1 MQLAQLEQLEILLS
15 YLCNMLRQL
24 TYLSLIV
31 FVLIITS
38 CSQDKKETIKNTNEN
53 RYHNKKDNHTS
64 TIDIKSKYF
73 SNSIVTNFDTSLLYH
88 ATITVNAGSFVDN
101 SISEIAPLT
110 TNITQNISNSNITYS
125 DEIKYNG
132 KTPII
137 LSIFFDNDIFNN
149 TDYYYTNGVN
159 IELITPL
166 ALHSP
171 ISKLLIGLS
180 NSQINYHGFSIKQN
194 IYTPVNPDIENV
206 SVGDRPFSA
215 FLTIGQFNESY
226 NLQKNLSIR
235 SSLNLGVLGPASM
248 GGVVQSSIHDIE
260 PVGWNN
266 QIKNTFVLDYFI
278 KLEKG
283 IISTPNLEINLTA
296 GGNVG
301 TIFNKINTGFL
312 FRTGRFIPV
321 LKGLKTH
328 NSAFQY
334 WFFISGE
341 TNLVFYDATL
351 QGSLFNDNNL
361 YTIHKTDINRLVVN
375 ASAGVAMY
383 YKNVGFELQSFYLS
397 PEFKDAFDFRWGRIK
412 LVFQF

>member
-1 MQLAQLEQLEILLS
+1 
-15 YLCNMLRQL
+15 MLRQL

-38 CSQDKKETIKNTNEN
+38 CSQDKKGTIKNANKDSY
-53 RYHNKKDNHTS
+53 RNKKDNNTS
-64 TIDIKSKYF
+64 IIDIKPKYF
-73 SNSIVTNFDTSLLYH
+73 SNSIVTNSDTSLLYH
-88 ATITVNAGSFVDN
+88 ATITTDVGSFVDN

-110 TNITQNISNSNITYS
+110 TNITQNISNFNITYS
-125 DEIKYNG
+125 DEIKYND
-132 KTPII
+132 KTPTI

-171 ISKLLIGLS
+171 ISKLLVGLPG
-180 NSQINYHGFSIKQN
+180 SQINLHGFSIKQN
-194 IYTPVNPDIENV
+194 IYTPVNPDIENI

-215 FLTIGQFNESY
+215 FLTIGQFRESY
-226 NLQKNLSIR
+226 NLQKNLSIK

-260 PVGWNN
+260 PLGWNN
-266 QIKNTFVLDYFI
+266 QIKNTFILDYLL

-283 IISTPNLEINLTA
+283 IISTPNVELNVTA
-296 GGNVG
+296 GANVG
-301 TIFNKINTGFL
+301 TIFNKINTGVY
-312 FRTGRFIPV
+312 FRLGSFTPI
-321 LKGLKTH
+321 LKGIKTY
-328 NSAFQY
+328 SSTFQY

-341 TNLVFYDATL
+341 TNLVLYDATL
-351 QGSLFNDNNL
+351 QGSLFNNNNL
-361 YTIHKTDINRLVVN
+361 YTIQSNNINRLVVN

-383 YKNVGFELQSFYLS
+383 YKNIGFELQSFYLS
-397 PEFKDAFDFRWGRIK
+397 PEFKDAFDFRWGRVK